1 MCGKEEK
8 AIIMGVN
15 TEPLFKAR
23 NSNARIG
30 IMVTREQLQRIHQ
43 QLKSLKESKVLD
55 GDGADKSENLHR
67 LFMYP
72 AMMVPATQYA
82 VIQAVADT
90 MPRGA
95 WAIDPFMGSGTSLM
109 SCMEFGF
116 NVYGQDINP
125 FAVMLTKAKVAHYD
139 IDKLKTV
146 CQNVIDTIRQD
157 CNQTVDVS
165 FTNIDKWFNKDI
177 QIELSKVRRAIQAVD
192 EQTIRFFLWVIM
204 SEVIRTGSNDRTST
218 FKLHRRTEED
228 IEKRN
233 INVLK
238 EFIFLVQRGLKDIES
253 YWSKLEAENHNCD
266 INLNVETD
274 IRWGDSKDD
283 VPADVKF
290 DLLVSSPPYGDNH
303 TTVTYGQTSYL
314 PLQWIDSKDL
324 TCPYDYIK
332 TTQEIDRQSL
342 GGRINKSKILATI
355 KSVYEHTPSL
365 RFFFESIPIEEQ
377 PKYYKTLSFIFD
389 FDVSLD
395 NIVASMKD
403 DAFYIWTIG
412 NRFVASREVPNDQI
426 LIDLMAARGIN
437 LFDRAERQILNK
449 KQARKNSCSQTMEK
463 EHILIFRK

>member
-1 MCGKEEK
+1 MVSDTQLR
-8 AIIMGVN
+8 AIRKQ
-15 TEPLFKAR
+15 L
-23 NSNARIG
+23 NAL
-30 IMVTREQLQRIHQ
+30 REN
-43 QLKSLKESKVLD
+43 KTLD
-55 GDGADKSENLHR
+55 GEGADRSENLHR

-90 MPRGA
+90 LPRGA
-95 WAIDPFMGSGTSLM
+95 WAMDPFMGSGTSLM

-125 FAVMLTKAKVAHYD
+125 FAVMLTQAKVERYNL
-139 IDKLKTV
+139 ILLKEV
-146 CQNVIDTIRQD
+146 CQEVVNQILQD
-157 CNQTVDVS
+157 AGKTVDVS

-177 QIELSKVRRAIQAVD
+177 QRDLSRIRRAIQSV
-192 EQTIRFFLWVIM
+192 EQQPIRKFLWVIM

-218 FKLHRRTEED
+218 FKLHRRSEED

-233 INVLK
+233 VNVIK
-238 EFIFLVQRGLKDIES
+238 EFSSLVNRGIEDIEA
-253 YWSKLEAENHNCD
+253 YWCKLTSENEGRELD
-266 INLNVETD
+266 LEVEKD
-274 IRWGDSKDD
+274 IRWGNTKDD
-283 VPADVKF
+283 VLSNVKF

-324 TCPYDYIK
+324 SCPYDYVK

-342 GGRINKSKILATI
+342 GGKVNRKELLATI
-355 KSVYEHTPSL
+355 ETAFGHTPTL
-365 RFFFESIPIEEQ
+365 RTFFESVPEDEKE
-377 PKYYKTLSFIFD
+377 KYYKTLSFISD
-389 FDVSLD
+389 FDASLD
-395 NIVASMKD
+395 KIVAAMKD

-412 NRFVASREVPNDQI
+412 NRFVGSREIPNDQI
-426 LIDLMAARGIN
+426 LVELMEFRGIM

-463 EHILIFRK
+463 EHILIFRKME